1 VEHGAPQDPHES
13 PWQMTVPLVVLAT
26 GAVLSGMF
34 LAYHRILEHWLDPAI
49 RIGQSTYRAKTGL
62 EWGLESFA
70 TILVLVGIGVAFYL
84 YQFRYKTREEQLNF
98 EPKLFYNGWYYD
110 LGITAFMGGPGRKM
124 FDWFS
129 NVFDK
134 GVLDGAVNGVGK
146 IALFTGSRVRR
157 LQTGYIRNYALGLA
171 AGVVVLVAFV
181 LYRASF

>member
-1 VEHGAPQDPHES
+1 
-13 PWQMTVPLVVLAT
+13 VLAA
-26 GAVLSGMF
+26 GALLSGMYF
-34 LAYHRILEHWLDPAI
+34 AFHRILEHWLDPAI
-49 RIGQSTYRAKTGL
+49 RFGQSTYHAKVGL
-62 EWGLESFA
+62 EWELESFA
-70 TILVLVGIGVAFYL
+70 TILVFVGVGLAIYF
-84 YQFRYKTREEQLNF
+84 YQFRYKTREEQLKI
-98 EPKLFYNGWYYD
+98 EPKIFYNGWYYD
-110 LGITAFMGGPGRKM
+110 IGISAFMGGPGRKM